1 MTPPKPETIS
11 YKSNSTKSTYR
22 SFPSQK
28 AQCLSIV
35 LRNPVVITC
44 VHMAKE
50 FPVLTDHLCSVISKL
65 TVLEEVMRK
74 KKHAVSTWRCQLK
87 PIFSYTAQRTHIR
100 PENLKSPGQKRSW
113 NQKNQF
119 HEKKFFWPNSVFCNF
134 KNGQKSIFELGK
146 SLKLAKM

>member
-35 LRNPVVITC
+35 LRNLVVIMY

-50 FPVLTDHLCSVISKL
+50 FPVLTDHLCSVISNL
-65 TVLEEVMRK
+65 TVLEEAMRK
-74 KKHAVSTWRCQLK
+74 KMHVVSSVYVCTWRCQLR
-87 PIFSYTAQRTHIR
+87 PIFLYFNSYY
-100 PENLKSPGQKRSW
+100 LGQL
-113 NQKNQF
+113 Q
-119 HEKKFFWPNSVFCNF
+119 HFF
-134 KNGQKSIFELGK
+134 K
-146 SLKLAKM
+146 

>member
-11 YKSNSTKSTYR
+11 YKPNSTKSTYS

-74 KKHAVSTWRCQLK
+74 KKHAVSSTWRCQLK
-87 PIFSYTAQRTHIR
+87 PIFSYTASDVLGAPKPEGDVPESLIPEPNPTPKSRLRT
-100 PENLKSPGQKRSW
+100 NLDISRS
-113 NQKNQF
+113 
-119 HEKKFFWPNSVFCNF
+119 
-134 KNGQKSIFELGK
+134 
-146 SLKLAKM
+146 

>member
-11 YKSNSTKSTYR
+11 YKSNSTKSTYS

-87 PIFSYTAQRTHIR
+87 PIFSYTAQRTHSR
-100 PENLKSPGQKRSW
+100 PEKWEKVKNCQKW
-113 NQKNQF
+113 NFTIKIYLI
-119 HEKKFFWPNSVFCNF
+119 SR
-134 KNGQKSIFELGK
+134 IFLPELF
-146 SLKLAKM
+146 